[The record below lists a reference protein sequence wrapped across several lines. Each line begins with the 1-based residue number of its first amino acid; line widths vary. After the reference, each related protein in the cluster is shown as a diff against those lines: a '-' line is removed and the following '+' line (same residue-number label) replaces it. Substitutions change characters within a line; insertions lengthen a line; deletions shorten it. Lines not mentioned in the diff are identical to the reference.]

1 MDQLNLISD
10 ESESLTA
17 VKEEIRTDVYT
28 TEEEAEERAEE
39 IGCVGTHSHDD
50 NGNMVF
56 MPCRTHAE
64 YIERV
69 GRDISYRKPD
79 DDEEKGHFEGYA
91 SVFGNRDL
99 GNDVIAKGAFTKTLR
114 NKPVKKI
121 KLLYQHK
128 TDMPIGVFESM
139 KEDDHGL
146 FVKGRIALNSS
157 LGRDAY
163 ELMKMGALD
172 GMSIGFRANPKAVH
186 YDKRTKKRT
195 IGEVDLMEISLV
207 TFPMNPKAMVTQVK
221 AEEISIREW
230 ENGLRDAFHLS
241 RSEAKVA
248 AKAVH
253 QSFLDTKSSAMLEKV
268 DTDDDLVESIKH
280 LTTIFQS
287 R

>member
-28 TEEEAEERAEE
+28 TDEEAEERAEE

-79 DDEEKGHFEGYA
+79 DDEEEMSEKQFLDFRTKLEFKSYHDEEKGHFEGSA

-146 FVKGRIALNSS
+146 FVKGKNINLQILHNQNLENSIGVGYTASKKIGNAVRRNKAKRIMRELARKIIINGKINSYYVLIAKSS
-157 LGRDAY
+157 LLDEKFSNLLI
-163 ELMKMGALD
+163 ELK
-172 GMSIGFRANPKAVH
+172 
-186 YDKRTKKRT
+186 
-195 IGEVDLMEISLV
+195 
-207 TFPMNPKAMVTQVK
+207 
-221 AEEISIREW
+221 
-230 ENGLRDAFHLS
+230 
-241 RSEAKVA
+241 
-248 AKAVH
+248 
-253 QSFLDTKSSAMLEKV
+253 EKIN
-268 DTDDDLVESIKH
+268 D
-280 LTTIFQS
+280 
-287 R
+287 